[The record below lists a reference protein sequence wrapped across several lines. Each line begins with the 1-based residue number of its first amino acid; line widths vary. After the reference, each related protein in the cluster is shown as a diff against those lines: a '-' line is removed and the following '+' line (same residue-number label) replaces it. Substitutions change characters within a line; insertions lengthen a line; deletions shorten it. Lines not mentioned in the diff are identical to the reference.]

1 MAEVPRALRE
11 QVRARAG
18 ARCEYC
24 LIPERISLIE
34 HEIDHIVALKHGGRA
49 VPENLALSCSLCN
62 KHKGSDIAS
71 VDPATGQVARLFD
84 PRRDKWR
91 DHSALKGGE
100 VVARTA
106 VGRTTARLL
115 QWNRL
120 ERVKERELLVAAG
133 LMHIADD

>member
-1 MAEVPRALRE
+1 MAV
-11 QVRARAG
+11 
-18 ARCEYC
+18 
-24 LIPERISLIE
+24 
-34 HEIDHIVALKHGGRA
+34 KHGGQA
-49 VPENLALSCSLCN
+49 APENLALSCSLCN

-71 VDPATGQVARLFD
+71 VDPATGQVQRLFD

-91 DHSALKGGE
+91 DHFALKGGE

-106 VGRTTARLL
+106 VGRATVRLL

-133 LMHIADD
+133 LMDVAKD